1 MSNKLSEGCA
11 CAKLAEQT
19 QILLHI
25 TAGTKEAS
33 VLFSSSTLC
42 FFTDLFVYVV
52 LISKSFMEIA
62 ISQETVKKTEECEQE
77 IEKLKQLLKD
87 NLVEISHEDQAQ
99 AQKTPCPEVG
109 FILFSLMCLP
119 YPD

>member
-1 MSNKLSEGCA
+1 MNNKLHEGWG

-25 TAGTKEAS
+25 TTGTKEAS
-33 VLFSSSTLC
+33 VQFGFL
-42 FFTDLFVYVV
+42 TDLFVYVL
-52 LISKSFMEIA
+52 LISKLFVDIA

-77 IEKLKQLLKD
+77 IEKLKQLLKN
-87 NLVEISHEDQAQ
+87 NLVEMSHEDQPQ
-99 AQKTPCPEVG
+99 AQKIPCPEVG
-109 FILFSLMCLP
+109 FILFSLMWLP

>member
-1 MSNKLSEGCA
+1 M
-11 CAKLAEQT
+11 
-19 QILLHI
+19 
-25 TAGTKEAS
+25 
-33 VLFSSSTLC
+33 
-42 FFTDLFVYVV
+42 
-52 LISKSFMEIA
+52 
-62 ISQETVKKTEECEQE
+62 KKTEECEQE

-87 NLVEISHEDQAQ
+87 NLVEISHEDQPQ